1 MSIKLF
7 TNIMAYRVSTPGFV
21 HHLRMRSIEPVIDLY
36 KIEDTN
42 AFRQRAAAPP
52 IAGAISS
59 LGFIPP
65 CGEEDNF
72 VEDIAP
78 GVVALAVMSYERL
91 LPGKVVRA
99 EVEARARKIGSA
111 EGRKVYAREKQRIKD
126 EVITSFLPRA
136 FIDTRVTYI
145 LVKDDHIYIDTS
157 SAKRSEDILC
167 LLRETLG
174 SLPARPVGVKE
185 TPIVNFTH
193 WLTRRDEV
201 DLGEF
206 GLTGDFKASSGT
218 DESDLL
224 TGKGISLNDGIV
236 SEALIEQCRRAT
248 QLGMSWESDEGH
260 QVVFTINE
268 MLGMKGIKWDQ
279 SMADAVREDVGEDHE
294 DERAQRVVEAR
305 ATLLLLSDTIGKLW
319 LALTDLLGGEEVPTS
334 VEQNY
339 EESIEDEDELV

>member
-7 TNIMAYRVSTPGFV
+7 TNIMAYRVGVT
-21 HHLRMRSIEPVIDLY
+21 DL
-36 KIEDTN
+36 N
-42 AFRQRAAAPP
+42 AQLLIKQAEGEFSDRRAAPP
-52 IAGAISS
+52 SAGTITSM
-59 LGFIPP
+59 GFVPP
-65 CGEEDNF
+65 CGEENSF
-72 VEDIAP
+72 VEVLGP
-78 GVVALAVMSYERL
+78 GAVALAVLSYERL
-91 LPGKVVRA
+91 IPGKVVRA
-99 EVEARARKIGSA
+99 EVDARARKISEA

-136 FIDTRVTYI
+136 FIDTRLTYVMI
-145 LVKDDHIYIDTS
+145 KGDHIYVDTS

-193 WLTRRDEV
+193 WLTYPDGT
-201 DLGEF
+201 DLGDF
-206 GLTGDFKASSGT
+206 WLTGDFKAGSGT

-224 TGKGISLNDGIV
+224 TGKGVSLTDGIV
-236 SEALIEQCRRAT
+236 SEALIEHGRRAT
-248 QLGMSWESDEGH
+248 QVGMGWEAPEGH
-260 QVVFTINE
+260 HVKFTINE

-319 LALTDLLGGEEVPTS
+319 EGLLNVLGGEEIPKTQVDYVS
-334 VEQNY
+334 
-339 EESIEDEDELV
+339 EEELDDEDELV